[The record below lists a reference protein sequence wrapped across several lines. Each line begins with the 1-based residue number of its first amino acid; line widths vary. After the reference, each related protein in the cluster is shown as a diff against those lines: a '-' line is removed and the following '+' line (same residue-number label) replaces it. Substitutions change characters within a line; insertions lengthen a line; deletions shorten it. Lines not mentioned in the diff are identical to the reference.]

1 MSADVVLS
9 PAAKIDDSVFLEEV
23 RRQMLQFAVQQL
35 GDSSLAEDVVQDAL
49 VGALRNQKSFKG
61 RAALRSWM
69 FAILKNKIVDSIRRK
84 SRISAHEE
92 QIMRDEID
100 RAGPFDNRGHWR
112 PDSQPQHWA
121 QPDETLMGADFWRVF
136 AICLDHLPPRQS
148 RVFMMREV
156 LELETDEICL
166 ALEVTAANLHVLL
179 HRARLELRACLQKC
193 WFAEGAR

>member
-1 MSADVVLS
+1 MSADVLLS
-9 PAAKIDDSVFLEEV
+9 PAAEMDDPLFLEEV

-84 SRISAHEE
+84 SRVSAHEE

-100 RAGPFDNRGHWR
+100 RAGPFDSRGRWR
-112 PDSQPQHWA
+112 PESKA
-121 QPDETLMGADFWRVF
+121 TALGATR
-136 AICLDHLPPRQS
+136 
-148 RVFMMREV
+148 
-156 LELETDEICL
+156 
-166 ALEVTAANLHVLL
+166 
-179 HRARLELRACLQKC
+179 
-193 WFAEGAR
+193 